1 MILLSIDDTDTL
13 TSRGTGKLA
22 RAIADTLAKDY
33 PVFGVT
39 RHQFFVHPDIPFTSH
54 NSNAVVHVDAAGSTA
69 ADHIFAVA
77 QQVILDDFVEGS
89 DPGVA
94 VAWPE
99 QVAPALVVFGQE
111 AKRSI
116 VTQQQARTLAKN
128 LNIRLKGL
136 GGTEDGVIG
145 AVAGLG
151 LAVTGN
157 DGRYLQKG
165 RIRDIACPCSAGQL
179 FAAGVDEIS
188 TLDGRTF
195 TEGTITAREGKPP
208 RPCPVNG
215 RTVLFVESCDGVL
228 KEIQRD

>member
-1 MILLSIDDTDTL
+1 MIYLSIDDTDTL

-22 RAIADTLAKDY
+22 RGIADTLAKDY
-33 PVFGVT
+33 PVYGVT

-54 NSNAVVHVDAAGSTA
+54 NSNAMIHVDAAGSEA

-77 QQVILDDFVEGS
+77 QEEILADFVEGS
-89 DPGVA
+89 DPGIA

-111 AKRSI
+111 AKRAI
-116 VTQQQARTLAKN
+116 VTQKQARAIASN
-128 LNIRLKGL
+128 LGIRHRGL
-136 GGTEDGVIG
+136 GGTEDGIIG

-151 LAVTGN
+151 LVVTGN
-157 DGRYLQKG
+157 DGRFLQVGK
-165 RIRDIACPCSAGQL
+165 IREIACPCSAAQV
-179 FAAGVDEIS
+179 FAAGVDMIS
-188 TLDGRTF
+188 TLDGTTF

-215 RTVLFVESCDGVL
+215 KTVLFVESSDGVL